1 MHSFTPQGVITM
13 PIAIAPDL
21 LKKIPFK
28 IDPITPIKPWWPIF
42 WNVCPQRILIVC
54 DGGLDF
60 SNTDFGLHEAVDN
73 VLKVYVPGYRVP
85 QITTAHRSGGVADI
99 QNFSFTA
106 APPTPFKTFNFTNYD
121 QLWMFGATA
130 AALSNAELQAIAN
143 FMDAGGGVFATGD
156 HESLGSAMCGR
167 IPRVRSMRSWFN
179 AAQQATENWAPV
191 APNGS
196 NANRIDTLTPGDDN
210 IFTFNDQSD
219 AHPQRIH
226 VRYFENL
233 STPLANDYQPHPLM
247 QRQDGKPI
255 LHFPD
260 HAHEGICVEP
270 SNLGRNYQFTGA
282 ARPEY
287 PSSGVSRPYVIA
299 TGFSGGG
306 YVVGNGK
313 PAVNPRCFGL
323 VSAYDGHLV
332 NVGRVACD
340 STWHHWL
347 NINLD
352 GTNSG
357 GRTGFYVAGVRTPEY
372 ALEICQYFRNLV
384 KWLAPTRIRLCHLV
398 LQMIDLRFQY
408 PLLEEWPVPPVP
420 PVLPDLPELVRLGRL
435 VADAGKTAG
444 LPDFEIEAASALAS
458 LLGKNASLPLQ
469 ALLTPWSS
477 QDGDRGRELP
487 VAELRLALL
496 GAAMHTVW
504 ENTPESPADM
514 SRLTVKTATALRDKL
529 VKTLGKTMG
538 QAVEHYAAGV
548 KKRLDMSS
556 KELTGIRSLLG

>member
-1 MHSFTPQGVITM
+1 
-13 PIAIAPDL
+13 
-21 LKKIPFK
+21 
-28 IDPITPIKPWWPIF
+28 
-42 WNVCPQRILIVC
+42 
-54 DGGLDF
+54 
-60 SNTDFGLHEAVDN
+60 
-73 VLKVYVPGYRVP
+73 
-85 QITTAHRSGGVADI
+85 
-99 QNFSFTA
+99 
-106 APPTPFKTFNFTNYD
+106 
-121 QLWMFGATA
+121 
-130 AALSNAELQAIAN
+130 
-143 FMDAGGGVFATGD
+143 
-156 HESLGSAMCGR
+156 
-167 IPRVRSMRSWFN
+167 
-179 AAQQATENWAPV
+179 
-191 APNGS
+191 
-196 NANRIDTLTPGDDN
+196 
-210 IFTFNDQSD
+210 
-219 AHPQRIH
+219 
-226 VRYFENL
+226 
-233 STPLANDYQPHPLM
+233 
-247 QRQDGKPI
+247 
-255 LHFPD
+255 
-260 HAHEGICVEP
+260 
-270 SNLGRNYQFTGA
+270 
-282 ARPEY
+282 
-287 PSSGVSRPYVIA
+287 
-299 TGFSGGG
+299 
-306 YVVGNGK
+306 
-313 PAVNPRCFGL
+313 
-323 VSAYDGHLV
+323 
-332 NVGRVACD
+332 
-340 STWHHWL
+340 
-347 NINLD
+347 
-352 GTNSG
+352 
-357 GRTGFYVAGVRTPEY
+357 
-372 ALEICQYFRNLV
+372 V